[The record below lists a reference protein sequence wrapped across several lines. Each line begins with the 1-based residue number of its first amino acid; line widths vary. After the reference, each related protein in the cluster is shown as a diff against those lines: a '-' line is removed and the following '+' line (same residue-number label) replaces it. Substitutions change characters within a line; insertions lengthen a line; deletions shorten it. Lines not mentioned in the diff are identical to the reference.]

1 MLMYRCPNS
10 GKPVC
15 TVIETTEHELR
26 RLAAFK
32 LSVWC
37 PHCDDAHVIL
47 GKDASVAPAPIAVVS
62 TPSAVV
68 QDPSTVRVA
77 A

>member
-1 MLMYRCPNS
+1 MLIYRCPKTS
-10 GKPVC
+10 KSVR
-15 TVIETTEHELR
+15 TSIETTDKELR
-26 RLAAFK
+26 RLASFK

-47 GKDASVAPAPIAVVS
+47 GKEASIAPGEF
-62 TPSAVV
+62 
-68 QDPSTVRVA
+68 RVA

>member
-1 MLMYRCPNS
+1 MMYQCPKS
-10 GKPVC
+10 GKLVRTC
-15 TVIETTEHELR
+15 IETSENELR
-26 RLAAFK
+26 RLASFK

-47 GKDASVAPAPIAVVS
+47 GKDASVAS
-62 TPSAVV
+62 
-68 QDPSTVRVA
+68 DEFRVA

>member
-1 MLMYRCPNS
+1 MRTS
-10 GKPVC
+10 
-15 TVIETTEHELR
+15 IETTDKELR
-26 RLAAFK
+26 RLASFK

-47 GKDASVAPAPIAVVS
+47 GKEASVAPGEF
-62 TPSAVV
+62 
-68 QDPSTVRVA
+68 RVA